1 MKIQPFKDSALSSE
15 GKESDALINRIEHV
29 SSEIQL
35 LALNIAVAA
44 AKITHKESLSP
55 DVNQRL
61 SQLVNQATRTVRQMN
76 QILNAA
82 GSKGDANRITSDV
95 ESRIVDRSL
104 IDCIES
110 TMEAIISDSDK
121 ITRILAG
128 LKKK

>member
-1 MKIQPFKDSALSSE
+1 LKIQEEKN
-15 GKESDALINRIEHV
+15 SDAIIDRIEHV

-44 AKITHKESLSP
+44 AKITHKEAMSP
-55 DVNQRL
+55 EVNERL

-76 QILNAA
+76 QILTAA
-82 GSKGDANRITSDV
+82 GSKSDANRITSDV
-95 ESRIVDRSL
+95 EARIVDRNL

-121 ITRILAG
+121 ITHILAG
-128 LKKK
+128 LKKR